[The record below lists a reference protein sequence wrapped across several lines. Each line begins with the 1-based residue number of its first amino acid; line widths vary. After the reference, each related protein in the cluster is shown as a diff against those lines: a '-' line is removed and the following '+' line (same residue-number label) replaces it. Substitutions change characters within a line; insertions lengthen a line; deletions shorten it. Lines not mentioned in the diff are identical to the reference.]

1 MPAGTEPI
9 TLFLGGDDGYA
20 DARAVGR
27 NSYAWAL
34 NMDCRGAGKAALA
47 ITPTLLA
54 SAKLAPALAVLEWE
68 DANGIPILLVAS
80 GIVNTSGRVQKITDN
95 ALSTDDTDA
104 GTRFTDAVLFR
115 HDGSDQD
122 AEMAFFCRG
131 GAAGDDV
138 LRGRTKAG
146 AYSEN
151 DAKADHLAVVGG
163 DLWRS
168 KGYRVSKLT
177 LDTDPDTEASW
188 ATITTPVGRPTYEVN
203 KILDLGGS
211 PLILK
216 GDGIFKYNTA
226 SSANRFEN
234 QTPFIHRDKDN
245 GKAGFMDG
253 RGRVYYDT
261 DEDFLVFTF
270 GALSQQGP
278 GLPRFNTID
287 RNTPW
292 GRISALTADSHHVY
306 AALEPGTVRTQQ
318 LGLTVKKDL
327 NGSFTD
333 YTTQTTDRKYSTEA
347 DFTDVDTPASDFIV
361 VGADEPFWGVHFQLS
376 SVTTNADVVSLN
388 VQYSTGAGTWS
399 AVTGTAAS
407 DSTAR
412 LFQDGLVA
420 FSREPLE
427 DADVF
432 ATGLWVKAA
441 VDGDTKYWLRYT
453 ISNGTLAGV
462 KAWDISIVP
471 YRPAIDPDLFGHNT
485 ARAQAGTMPKI
496 LTGTWVGQR
505 LVWQDTWTVDSP
517 KIESMIVARATAT
530 NTTSH
535 RTLWL
540 ITAGSVLYIPVGGD
554 MHPARATWP
563 LTHGATVP
571 HALMCS
577 YHDFFLPGNIK
588 SVKKLV
594 IRGQWLQADDEF
606 WFYYRWDNAPQWE
619 KVGPFD
625 SGFPVVIPSLEGK
638 GLVLHTA
645 FQLKDTTRDAV
656 APQVEYI
663 GIAAGEWEDLGPAEE
678 GLEQDIESPQLI

>member
-1 MPAGTEPI
+1 MPAGTDPI
-9 TLFLGGDDGYA
+9 TLFAGGDDGYG
-20 DARAVGR
+20 DARAIGR

-34 NMDCRGAGKAALA
+34 NMDCRGVGKAAPS
-47 ITPTLLA
+47 ITPTLIIAQL
-54 SAKLAPALAVLEWE
+54 SSPAPTIIEWE
-68 DANGIPILLVAS
+68 DANGIPILLVAT
-80 GIVNTSGRVQKITDN
+80 GVVNSTGRVLKIADNAVSTDN
-95 ALSTDDTDA
+95 SDA

-131 GAAGDDV
+131 GGSGDDV

-177 LDTDPDTEASW
+177 LDTDPDTESNW
-188 ATITTPVGRPTYEVN
+188 ATVTTPVGRPTYPVN

-211 PLILK
+211 PLILA

-226 SSANRFEN
+226 PSANRFEN

-306 AALEPGTVRTQQ
+306 AAVEPGAVRTQQ

-333 YTTQTTDRKYSTEA
+333 YTTETTDQKYSTEA
-347 DFTDVDTPASDFIV
+347 DFTDIDSPTADFIY
-361 VGADEPFWGVHFQLS
+361 VGADEPFWGIYFQLT
-376 SVTTNADVVSLN
+376 SVATSTTETTLLA
-388 VQYSTGAGTWS
+388 QYSR
-399 AVTGTAAS
+399 AATFTTLLTPQ

-412 LFQDGLVA
+412 LFQDGL
-420 FSREPLE
+420 FSITPGT
-427 DADVF
+427 DIF
-432 ATGLWVKAA
+432 AGGLWEKQT
-441 VDGDTKYWLRYT
+441 VDGDSKYWIRLT
-453 ISNGTLAGV
+453 PTASTLAGV
-462 KAWDISIVP
+462 KAWAIHIVP
-471 YRPAIDPDLFGHNT
+471 YRPPIDPDLFPSVV
-485 ARAQAGTMPKI
+485 ARAHSGVMPKI
-496 LTGTWVGQR
+496 LVGTWVGER
-505 LVWQDTWTVDSP
+505 IVWQDTWTVETS
-517 KIESMIVARATAT
+517 KIEALIIGRATAT
-530 NTTSH
+530 NSTSL
-535 RTLWL
+535 RTLWT
-540 ITAGSVLYIPVGGD
+540 ISREGVTYIPVGGD

-563 LTHGATVP
+563 LTHGAAVP

-588 SVKKLV
+588 SVPGKVV

-606 WFYYRWDNAPQWE
+606 WFYYRWDNEPEWRKA
-619 KVGPFD
+619 GPFD
-625 SGFPVVIPSLEGK
+625 SGFPVVLKGLEGQ
-638 GLVLHTA
+638 GLILHTA
-645 FQLKDTTRDAV
+645 FQLKDATRDAV

-678 GLEQDIESPQLI
+678 GLEQDIESPQLN